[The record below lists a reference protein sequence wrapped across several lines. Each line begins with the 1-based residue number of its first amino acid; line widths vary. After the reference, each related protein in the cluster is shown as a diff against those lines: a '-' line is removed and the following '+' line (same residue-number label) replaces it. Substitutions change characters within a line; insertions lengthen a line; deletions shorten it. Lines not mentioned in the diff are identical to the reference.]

1 MRRRKSQANIIEA
14 ASPKS
19 QNAVALGQVSP
30 TAWPFLFGCAD
41 KENHSKKWG
50 PPSGI
55 DGAPCVRATS
65 FWGVRGGG
73 RAGGNSYN
81 SVLKDW
87 FRARSIRWEH
97 SLTIVILYIEPFG
110 WRACMK
116 PEPRGV
122 ALGLLIAGFALAVVL
137 AIAQV
142 RPADLEAPGLKFV
155 SPGIARK

>member
-1 MRRRKSQANIIEA
+1 MPAE
-14 ASPKS
+14 
-19 QNAVALGQVSP
+19 
-30 TAWPFLFGCAD
+30 
-41 KENHSKKWG
+41 KWG

-55 DGAPCVRATS
+55 DGSPLCEATRSGVWGWDEPVAIPILS
-65 FWGVRGGG
+65 FEGLVPSFSFDRIFSSDCLFF
-73 RAGGNSYN
+73 N
-81 SVLKDW
+81 
-87 FRARSIRWEH
+87 
-97 SLTIVILYIEPFG
+97 IEPIG

-122 ALGLLIAGFALAVVL
+122 ALGLLMAGFALAVVL